1 MSNFKVS
8 LNLLFKE
15 LESRPNFCIVKL
27 PKEFP
32 DYIIGSD
39 LDFFCYDIEETARTI
54 LAFLQKFISEDLTI
68 KIIHYS
74 NQIHIDFKNQDKI
87 IIRFDL
93 YGRLPAYK
101 NVLIKESLFSSIIE
115 NSIMTERGDCKVRVP
130 SQLDENIIRYIEYH
144 EYYAQRPD
152 KIKHIDYIQQSIKNS
167 NINLNNFFDK
177 LYYYTEIP
185 LTTKENINLSK
196 PSYFIYLYK
205 KFSSVMKQRGFKNTI
220 VLIYKKLRTSK

>member
-152 KIKHIDYIQQSIKNS
+152 KIKHINYIQQSIKSTKINS
-167 NINLNNFFDK
+167 HDFFDK

-185 LTTKENINLSK
+185 PTIKENINLSK
-196 PSYFIYLYK
+196 SNYFIFLFK
-205 KFSSVMKQRGFKNTI
+205 KSYRVLKQIGFKNTMI
-220 VLIYKKLRTSK
+220 LIYKRLRT